1 MKENKQTVTNSY
13 CASASAEATSKNM
26 QWEKLNNKRGAHG
39 FAAEDGNALIFRW
52 RGHKVSI
59 VGKDNAKNGADLR
72 IDGVEYQLKYYES
85 ARESVNSSF
94 GKDGFYRYNGKKLMV
109 PSDQYD
115 EAVQVMRQKIAEGK
129 VPGVTDPDAAKSIV
143 TKGKLSF
150 AEAKNLCKALTEESL
165 SFDVKVQLPVAA
177 IIGGMAAINSF
188 WQAKSRGVSTD
199 AALKDAGFE
208 FFVAGGKVAAAGV
221 IANQFLRT
229 AFGRNIAAALTR
241 GIRSCAQSVAQ
252 SSTGRCFF
260 NNVAKGLTKTE
271 VTGVAARNVVTK
283 AARGNII
290 TSAAVFLVDS
300 IPDTYR
306 LCTGK
311 MSLGEFGK
319 SRTVGAAGVAGG
331 SAGYFAGMAVG
342 TAICPGVGTIIGGV
356 VGSIGAGLASSAGMQ
371 KLMNLF

>member
-1 MKENKQTVTNSY
+1 MKNNKQTVTNSY

-39 FAAEDGNALIFRW
+39 FAAEDGNTMIFRW

-143 TKGKLSF
+143 SKGKLTF
-150 AEAKNLCKALTEESL
+150 AESKNLCKAFTKESL
-165 SFDVKVQLPVAA
+165 AFDAMAQLSVAA
-177 IIGGMAAINSF
+177 FIGGMSAINSF
-188 WQAKSRGVSTD
+188 WQAKRRGVSTD
-199 AALKDAGFE
+199 AALKEAGFD
-208 FFVAGGKVAAAGV
+208 FLAAGV
-221 IANQFLRT
+221 KVVAVGVIAQQFLRT
-229 AFGRNIAAALTR
+229 AFGRNIAAALTHALR
-241 GIRSCAQSVAQ
+241 AGMQ
-252 SSTGRCFF
+252 SSAQTSAGRWFI
-260 NNVAKGLTKTE
+260 NNVAKGMTKMNLT
-271 VTGVAARNVVTK
+271 GAAARNVVTK

-290 TSAAVFLVDS
+290 TSAVVFVADS
-300 IPDTYR
+300 VPDTYR

-331 SAGYFAGMAVG
+331 SAGYFAGMAIG
-342 TAICPGVGTIIGGV
+342 TAICPGIGTVIGGF
-356 VGSIGAGLASSAGMQ
+356 VGGISAGMASSAGVQ
-371 KLMNLF
+371 KLINLF

>member
-39 FAAEDGNALIFRW
+39 FAAEDGNALIFHW

-143 TKGKLSF
+143 TKGELSF

-208 FFVAGGKVAAAGV
+208 FFVAGGKVVASGV
-221 IANQFLRT
+221 IAHQFLRT
-229 AFGRNIAAALTR
+229 AFGRNIAAALTHALR
-241 GIRSCAQSVAQ
+241 PGVQSTAQTAA
-252 SSTGRCFF
+252 GRWLV
-260 NNVAKGLTKTE
+260 NNVAKGVTKSSLT
-271 VTGVAARNVVTK
+271 GAAARNVATK
-283 AARGNII
+283 ALRGNII
-290 TSAAVFLVDS
+290 TSTAVFVVDS